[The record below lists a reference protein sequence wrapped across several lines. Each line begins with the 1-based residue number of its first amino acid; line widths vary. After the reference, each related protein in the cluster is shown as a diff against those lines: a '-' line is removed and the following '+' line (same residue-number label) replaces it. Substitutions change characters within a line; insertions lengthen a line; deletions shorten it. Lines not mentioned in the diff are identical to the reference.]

1 MVMNL
6 LTTSEVIY
14 DHVPA
19 LSAPQSYVRRMSCR
33 GWLRVMGVWIER
45 SRQRHALADLDDRL
59 LDDIGIT
66 RFEAAWEIA
75 KPFWR

>member
-1 MVMNL
+1 MVMKPL
-6 LTTSEVIY
+6 STFEVTD

-19 LSAPQSYVRRMSCR
+19 LSAPPSYVRRMTYQT
-33 GWLRVMGVWIER
+33 WLRVIGAWIER

-59 LDDIGIT
+59 LDDVGIA
-66 RFEAAWEIA
+66 RSAAAREIA

>member
-6 LTTSEVIY
+6 LPTSEVIY

-19 LSAPQSYVRRMSCR
+19 LSAPQSYVRRMTCR
-33 GWLRVMGVWIER
+33 GWLRVIGKWIER
-45 SRQRHALADLDDRL
+45 SRQRRALADLDDRL
-59 LDDIGIT
+59 LDDIVIT
-66 RFEAAWEIA
+66 RFEAVWEIA

>member
-1 MVMNL
+1 MLMKM
-6 LTTSEVIY
+6 
-14 DHVPA
+14 PA
-19 LSAPQSYVRRMSCR
+19 TPELINDYTAAPSAPHRKF
-33 GWLRVMGVWIER
+33 LRVLGAWIER

-75 KPFWR
+75 KPFWP